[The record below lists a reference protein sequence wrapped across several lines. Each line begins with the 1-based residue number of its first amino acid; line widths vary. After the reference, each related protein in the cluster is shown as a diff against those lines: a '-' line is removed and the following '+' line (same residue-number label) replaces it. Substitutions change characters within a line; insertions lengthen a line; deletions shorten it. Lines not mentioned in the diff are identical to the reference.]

1 MAGIKVFAGNI
12 LVGAAI
18 VLLSVFGPVQFC
30 CAAEGIAYTV
40 VEDDTLWGIAI
51 EFGTSTEAIMS
62 YNNLDTELLQI
73 GQSLLIPNQSTG
85 SLPGGSGYNTATSH
99 DVKATTPYT
108 VVEGDTLWGI
118 AIKFGTSTEALM
130 SFNNLD
136 TEFLHIG
143 QSLLISSQST
153 GSLPGGS
160 DYNTAQSLKGTTAYT
175 VVEGDTLWDLAVRFG
190 TTDEAIIAIN
200 NTDPDSLM
208 IGQSLTIPA
217 GTSIPQVSRGAS
229 RPTTPAG
236 PAYSGYG
243 ELIPWP
249 DVDEL
254 FPRGSTATLQD
265 FETGKQFRIYRLF
278 GGNHADCE
286 PLTPADTKIMKEIY
300 GGQWSWDRRAALLLL
315 DGRSIAASMA
325 GMPHGTSEDITDNNF
340 AGMFDLHFYKSRTH
354 GTNSIDP
361 AHQAAV
367 HEAAGR

>member
-40 VEDDTLWGIAI
+40 VEGDTLWGIAI

-62 YNNLDTELLQI
+62 YNTLDTELLQI

-85 SLPGGSGYNTATSH
+85 SLPGDGYNTAPKP
-99 DVKATTPYT
+99 DVKATASYT
-108 VVEGDTLWGI
+108 VAEGDTLWAL
-118 AIKFGTSTEALM
+118 AI
-130 SFNNLD
+130 
-136 TEFLHIG
+136 
-143 QSLLISSQST
+143 
-153 GSLPGGS
+153 
-160 DYNTAQSLKGTTAYT
+160 
-175 VVEGDTLWDLAVRFG
+175 RFG
-190 TTDEAIIAIN
+190 TTIEAIMALNDIN
-200 NTDPDSLM
+200 PDSLQ
-208 IGQSLTIPA
+208 IGQILAIP
-217 GTSIPQVSRGAS
+217 GGVSIPQVSRGAS
-229 RPTTPAG
+229 RPATPAG
-236 PAYSGYG
+236 PVYSGYG
-243 ELIPWP
+243 ELILWP
-249 DVDEL
+249 DVDEM

-315 DGRSIAASMA
+315 DGRAIAASMA

-340 AGMFDLHFYKSRTH
+340 AGMFDLHFYKSSTH